1 MAVDKRELD
10 SEEVTNPIAAN
21 VFIYYNGV
29 EMALSVILVMAD
41 TINDQRQSLFLE
53 RGECFWEIHR
63 YWWQQLAETER
74 RKTRLSAVDL
84 GKPSCKRSG
93 RGRSIPRY
101 TTCYFG
107 RIERAWV
114 HLDSHC

>member
-1 MAVDKRELD
+1 MAVDKCELD

-53 RGECFWEIHR
+53 RGECFCEIHR

-74 RKTRLSAVDL
+74 RKTSAVDL